1 MHMGALHPVEQGL
14 VLLLTFGSSV
24 VLSIVVAMRRG
35 SGTDDDQGDPPSASS
50 CRAWGL
56 RTLDA
61 RLLT

>member
-35 SGTDDDQGDPPSASS
+35 FGTDDDQGDPPSAS
-50 CRAWGL
+50 
-56 RTLDA
+56 
-61 RLLT
+61 